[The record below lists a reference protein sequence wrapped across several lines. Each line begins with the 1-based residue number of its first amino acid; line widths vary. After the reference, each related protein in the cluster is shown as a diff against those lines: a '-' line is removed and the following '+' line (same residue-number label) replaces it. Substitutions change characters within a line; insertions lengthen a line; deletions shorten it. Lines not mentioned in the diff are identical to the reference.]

1 MAAAE
6 QKGMFRSSLFYQM
19 GNIKQRGGCYG

>member
-6 QKGMFRSSLFYQM
+6 QKGMFRSSLFYHLR
-19 GNIKQRGGCYG
+19 NIKQRGGCYG